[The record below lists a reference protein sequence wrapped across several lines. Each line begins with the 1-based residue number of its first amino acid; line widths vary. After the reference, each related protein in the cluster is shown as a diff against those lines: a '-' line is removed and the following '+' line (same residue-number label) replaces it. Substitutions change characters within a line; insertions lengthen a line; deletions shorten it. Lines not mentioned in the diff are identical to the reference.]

1 MSADEENIV
10 KVDKPEEVKPPE
22 DKKVKKKRK
31 IFRKI
36 FLALFLLFFALII
49 FVQTSFFKNWLLHF
63 GVDKVNEMLAEKDA
77 RLYIERLEGS
87 VFKDFQLINISLTV
101 KKDTMFKL
109 DRLELAF
116 DLSGL
121 SQKKITVN
129 NLILDRPQINFTKVR
144 DKNDTLMWN
153 LDYLLKSDKVKEE
166 DTTTSE
172 FKWKIY
178 ADNFEIRNGAF
189 RSLDFKRDGMQLRDA
204 AMNKIVSITRDS
216 LDVTDLNIQLSGSYL
231 PDEKNVSIKN
241 ISFKTNSELNIHSL
255 SLDASINKNDL
266 AEVRN
271 LKLITDKSNVSIKV
285 ASMENLNPL
294 KEKIDY
300 FDFQKK
306 NFVVDLLVDK
316 FDADD
321 LTFFLPDIKFLDG
334 KVYLNLKAKGNY
346 ADFNVGELN
355 FTLPNGSALDIKG
368 RVKNLHD
375 PGKLYFDVECRNAV
389 INPKDEKENIPGL
402 QIPDYSHLGVI
413 TANFKFK
420 GEPLKFNAEAEVKTS
435 AGDAQV
441 KGYLDITQKELV
453 YDAKAT
459 TTNLDIGKIIKDEKL
474 RSNITGDFMV
484 EGRGVDYKT
493 MTNKINYSIKNT
505 TFYDQRIESSSG
517 TINSNSGNIDL
528 NIDYKSA
535 TGYAKVDG
543 NVVVRD
549 LNNLVYNLKG
559 NVSNLDLSSLTKKPE
574 DKSNLNFT
582 FDVNGS
588 GTDPDNISGKFD
600 IQLQQSMLADYM
612 IPATPLKVNF
622 FRNDTARFVTLFSDL
637 ADINISGKFKILE
650 IPSIVTGN
658 IDKLSEQIGK
668 NLKMDT
674 LGFYHEPVI
683 TDFRIR
689 SYADADYDTDI
700 RYTINIKSLLPLQL
714 IMKDSTIVFK
724 CDIRGR
730 LLHNNNSLVFSTSGR
745 FDDFKYRDSTL
756 LFKRSIVRVFLK
768 DDFNSKLPL
777 SYVSDVNVRFKD
789 VYTGGVK
796 LDTLGF
802 DFRTSTA
809 RPEVTLFTKMDSTKG
824 LYAQGSMNLS
834 LNSYS
839 LQLDTMN
846 ILYDSYQFANAN
858 PIVFNYMTDDTG
870 YSKHHLDIDGF
881 RLNDGNQRISLNGV
895 YSFDGNSDLTLSA
908 DKINISKFQRFL
920 SPDIEK
926 DNIVSGNVRRIKLNY
941 KGTFDNPELNLE
953 ANTDF
958 LAAQKMKL
966 GRVDAIVDYKNNILV
981 PQIAFYNPNNAGL
994 LTIDGSMPYDNPLV
1008 AGENTETRK
1017 TILESPVNLK
1027 INAKDFQIKILEQ
1040 FVPVISDLRGK
1051 MNGNIDISGIVK
1063 EPVLTGG
1070 LEVNKGTFTLDMTGV
1085 NYDFDANLSTEKQK
1099 LNFQKFIIT
1108 HKSDPK
1114 KVMNMGGY
1122 IDLTN
1127 LTLNDMELRLNGQA
1141 KLLDENVTQNIMSIY
1156 GNLYGQTGMNDII
1169 LKGNPESLTMSGD
1182 LNLTDGRILII
1193 PQLKVAYNIY
1203 EDNFTYRVR
1212 LDSNLTRKDTSF
1224 VTRYTDSLSNFEK
1237 SALDPFDSYFY
1248 KMSDTTAKKPA
1259 KSNFKYYIRVKT
1271 LKDIFAKLIIEEKSG
1286 QEFSGNISANITFD
1300 NLETPSFATRGRV
1313 DIGENSYYK
1322 FYKSFKSTGYA
1333 LFTGDVTNPEL
1344 YIKGNYTTSS
1354 TDPNNNNVSRKVEI
1368 NIDIT
1373 GNVFKMNPIKWEL
1386 LSDGNPIGGSNPADD
1401 AISFLLFGRFKDE
1414 LNADQRLSI
1423 FSSVGANVGT
1433 SYASAYLSNFVN
1445 TYLPFILKTD
1455 ISYKDSQS
1463 GTFAEN
1469 TDIRVT
1475 AEIGGATVIFGGQIL
1490 RDLSNTN
1497 FLIEYPLNKIFGIN
1511 NISQNL
1517 IIQIERYIDPFSQNS
1532 ILSSDNRTGGALLYR
1547 IKF

>member
-1 MSADEENIV
+1 MSNDEENIV
-10 KVDKPEEVKPPE
+10 KVDKPAEEKPSVVKQ
-22 DKKVKKKRK
+22 VKKKRK

-49 FVQTSFFKNWLLHF
+49 IVQTSFFKNWLLHF
-63 GVDKVNEMLAEKDA
+63 GVDKVNEMLAEKDS
-77 RLYIERLEGS
+77 RLYVERIEGS
-87 VFKDFQLINISLTV
+87 IFRDFQLINISLTV

-109 DRLELAF
+109 DKLELAF

-121 SQKKITVN
+121 ARKKVTVN
-129 NLILDRPQINFTKVR
+129 NLILDKPQINFTKIR
-144 DKNDTLMWN
+144 DKNDSLMWN

-172 FKWKIY
+172 FKWNIY
-178 ADNFEIRNGAF
+178 ADNVEIRNGAF
-189 RSLDFKRDGMQLRDA
+189 RSLDLKQDGIPIRDA
-204 AMNKIVSITRDS
+204 VMKKIISINRDS
-216 LDVTDLNIQLSGSYL
+216 LDVTNLNIQLSGSYL

-241 ISFKTNSELNIHSL
+241 VSFNTNSDLNIHSL
-255 SLDASINKNDL
+255 SLDAFINKNDL
-266 AEVRN
+266 AEVKN
-271 LKLITDKSNVSIKV
+271 LKLVTDKSNVNINI

-294 KEKIDY
+294 KKKIDY
-300 FDFQKK
+300 LSFEKN

-321 LTFFLPDIKFLDG
+321 LTFFLPSINFLDG

-346 ADFNVGELN
+346 ADFNVGELQVS
-355 FTLPNGSALDIKG
+355 LPNGSALDIKG

-375 PGKLYFDVECRNAV
+375 PSKLYFDVECKNAV

-402 QIPDYSHLGVI
+402 KIPDYGHLGVV

-420 GEPLKFNAEAEVKTS
+420 GEPLKFNAEAEVKSS
-435 AGDAQV
+435 AGNAEV

-453 YDAKAT
+453 YDGKAS
-459 TTNLDIGKIIKDEKL
+459 TTNLDIGKIVKDEKL
-474 RSNITGDFMV
+474 RSSITGDFMV

-493 MTNKINYSIKNT
+493 MVNKINYNIKNT

-517 TINSNSGNIDL
+517 TINANSGSIDL
-528 NIDYKSA
+528 NVDYKST

-543 NVVVRD
+543 NVLVRD

-559 NVSNLDLSSLTKKPE
+559 NVSNLDISSLTKKAE

-588 GTDPDNISGKFD
+588 GTDPDNISGKLD
-600 IQLQQSMLADYM
+600 MQLQKSMLADYI
-612 IPATPLKVNF
+612 IPETPIKINF
-622 FRNDTARFVTLFSDL
+622 FKNDTARFVTLVSDL
-637 ADINISGKFKILE
+637 ADVNVSGRFKFLE
-650 IPSIVTGN
+650 IPSIVTNN
-658 IDKLSEQIGK
+658 IDKISDQISK

-674 LGFYHEPVI
+674 LGFSHEPVV

-689 SYADADYDTDI
+689 SYANADYDTDI
-700 RYTINIKSLLPLQL
+700 SYTINIKSLLPLQL
-714 IMKDSTIVFK
+714 ILKDSTLVFK

-745 FDDFKYRDSTL
+745 FEDFRYGDSTL
-756 LFKRSIVRVFLK
+756 LFKRSVVRVFLK

-789 VYTGGVK
+789 IYTGGVK
-796 LDTLGF
+796 FDTLDF

-809 RPEVTLFTKMDSTKG
+809 KPEVRIFTKMDSTKG
-824 LYAQGSMNLS
+824 LYTKGFVDLS
-834 LNSYS
+834 LNNYS
-839 LQLDTMN
+839 LQLDTMS
-846 ILYDSYQFANAN
+846 LLFDSYSLANTN

-870 YSKHHLDIDGF
+870 YSKHHFDISGF
-881 RLNDGNQRISLNGV
+881 RLSDGNQRLNLNGV
-895 YSFDGNSDLTLSA
+895 YSFDGNSNLTLSA
-908 DKINISKFQRFL
+908 DKINIAKFQKYL
-920 SPDIEK
+920 NPGIDK
-926 DNIVSGNVRRIKLNY
+926 DLLVSGNVRRIKLSY
-941 KGTFDNPELNLE
+941 KGTFENPELNLE

-958 LAAQKMKL
+958 LSAQKMKL
-966 GRVDAIVDYKNNILV
+966 GRVDAIVDYKNNLLV
-981 PQIAFYNPNNAGL
+981 PQVAFYNPNNAGL
-994 LTIDGSMPYDNPLV
+994 LTIDGSLPYDNPLV
-1008 AGENTETRK
+1008 TNQNNEERK

-1040 FVPVISDLRGK
+1040 FIPVISDLRGK

-1070 LEVNKGTFTLDMTGV
+1070 LDIKKGTFTFDMTGV
-1085 NYDFDANLSTEKQK
+1085 NYNFNTDITTEKQK
-1099 LNFQKFIIT
+1099 LNFQKFEVT
-1108 HKSDPK
+1108 HKSAPNK
-1114 KVMNMGGY
+1114 IMKMGGY

-1127 LTLNDMELRLNGQA
+1127 LTLNDMELRLSGQA
-1141 KLLDENVTQNIMSIY
+1141 KLLDENVNQNIMSIY
-1156 GNLYGQTGMNDII
+1156 GSLFGQTGLTDIV
-1169 LKGNPESLTMSGD
+1169 LKGNPESLLMTGD
-1182 LNLTDGRILII
+1182 LNLTEGRILIV

-1203 EDNFTYRVR
+1203 EDNFTYKVL

-1237 SALDPFDSYFY
+1237 SSLDPFDSYFY
-1248 KMSDTTAKKPA
+1248 RMSDSTAKKTVP
-1259 KSNFKYYIRVKT
+1259 SNFKYYISVKT

-1286 QEFSGNISANITFD
+1286 QEFSGNIAANITFD
-1300 NLETPSFATRGRV
+1300 NYETPSFATRGRV

-1322 FYKSFKSTGYA
+1322 FYKSFKADGYA

-1344 YIKGNYTTSS
+1344 YIKGDYTSS
-1354 TDPNNNNVSRKVEI
+1354 SVDPNNNAINRKVEVK
-1368 NIDIT
+1368 IDVT
-1373 GNVFKMNPIKWEL
+1373 GNVFKMNPIKWEV
-1386 LSDGNPIGGSNPADD
+1386 LSDGNPVGGSNPDDD

-1414 LNADQRLSI
+1414 LNADQRLSLV
-1423 FSSVGANVGT
+1423 SNLGANVGT

-1455 ISYKDSQS
+1455 ISYKDSQTGS
-1463 GTFAEN
+1463 FAEN

-1475 AEIGGATVIFGGQIL
+1475 AQLAGATVIFGGQIL

-1497 FLIEYPLNKIFGIN
+1497 FLIEYPLNNIFGIH

-1517 IIQIERYIDPFSQNS
+1517 IIQLERYIDPFSQNS

>member
-1 MSADEENIV
+1 MSKDEENIE
-10 KVDKPEEVKPPE
+10 KVDKPEEVKSPAV
-22 DKKVKKKRK
+22 KKVKKKRK

-63 GVDKVNEMLAEKDA
+63 GVDKVNEMLAEKDS
-77 RLYIERLEGS
+77 RLYIERIEGS
-87 VFKDFQLINISLTV
+87 IFRDFQLINISLTV

-109 DRLELAF
+109 NRLELAF

-121 SQKKITVN
+121 ARKKITVN
-129 NLILDRPQINFTKVR
+129 NLILDKPQINFTKIK
-144 DKNDTLMWN
+144 DKNDSLMWN

-172 FKWKIY
+172 FTWKIY
-178 ADNFEIRNGAF
+178 ADNFEIRNGAL
-189 RSLDFKRDGMQLRDA
+189 RSLDFKPEGTPIRDA
-204 AMNKIVSITRDS
+204 VMKKILSINRDS
-216 LDVTDLNIQLSGSYL
+216 LDVTNLNIQLSGNYL
-231 PDEKNVSIKN
+231 PEEKNASIKN
-241 ISFKTNSELNIHSL
+241 ISFNTNSELNIRSL
-255 SLDASINKNDL
+255 SLDAFINKEDL
-266 AEVRN
+266 AEVKN
-271 LKLITDKSNVSIKV
+271 LKLVTDKSNVNINV

-294 KEKIDY
+294 KSKIDY
-300 FDFQKK
+300 LEFEKK
-306 NFVVDLLVDK
+306 NFVVDLLIDK

-321 LTFFLPDIKFLDG
+321 LTFFLPDINFLDG

-346 ADFNVGELN
+346 ANFEVDELQVG
-355 FTLPNGSALDIKG
+355 LPNGSYLDVDG

-375 PGKLYFDVECRNAV
+375 PAKLYFDVECKNAV

-402 QIPDYSHLGVI
+402 KIPDYSHLGVV

-420 GEPLKFNAEAEVKTS
+420 GEPLKFNAEADVKSNAGEV
-435 AGDAQV
+435 QV

-453 YDAKAT
+453 YDAKAS

-493 MTNKINYSIKNT
+493 MVNKINYNIKNT

-517 TINSNSGNIDL
+517 TVNSNSGNIDL
-528 NIDYKSA
+528 NIDYKST

-543 NVVVRD
+543 KVVVSD

-559 NVSNLDLSSLTKKPE
+559 NVSNLDISSITKKAE

-582 FDVNGS
+582 FDVNGV
-588 GTDPDNISGKFD
+588 GTDPDNISGKLD
-600 IQLQQSMLADYM
+600 MQLQKSMLADYM
-612 IPATPLKVNF
+612 IPETPLKINF
-622 FRNDTARFVTLFSDL
+622 FKNDTARFVTLVSDL
-637 ADINISGKFKILE
+637 ADINISGKFKILD
-650 IPSIVTGN
+650 IPSIVTDN
-658 IDKLSEQIGK
+658 IDKISDQISK

-674 LGFYHEPVI
+674 LGFSRDPVI

-689 SYADADYDTDI
+689 SYTDAEYDTDI

-714 IMKDSTIVFK
+714 ILKDSTLVFK

-730 LLHNNNSLVFSTSGR
+730 LLHNDNSLVFSTSGR
-745 FDDFKYRDSTL
+745 FEDFKYGDSVL
-756 LFKRSIVRVFLK
+756 MFKRSVVRVFLK
-768 DDFNSKLPL
+768 DDFNSKMPL
-777 SYVSDVNVRFKD
+777 SYVSDVNVRLKD
-789 VYTGGVK
+789 IYTGGMK
-796 LDTLGF
+796 FDTLDF

-809 RPEVTLFTKMDSTKG
+809 KPEVTFFTKIDSIKGFYTKG
-824 LYAQGSMNLS
+824 YVDLS
-834 LNSYS
+834 TNNYS
-839 LQLDTMN
+839 LHLDTMN
-846 ILYDSYQFANAN
+846 LMYDSYKLTNPN

-870 YSKHHLDIDGF
+870 YSKHHFDVSGF
-881 RLNDGNQRISLNGV
+881 KLTDGNQRLSLNGV

-908 DKINISKFQRFL
+908 DKISISKFQKFL
-920 SPDIEK
+920 TPDIEK
-926 DNIVSGNVRRIKLNY
+926 DNLVSGNVRRIKLTY
-941 KGTFDNPELNLE
+941 KGTFQNPELNFE

-958 LAAQKMKL
+958 LSAQKMKL
-966 GRVDAIVDYKNNILV
+966 GRVDAIVDYKNNLLV

-1008 AGENTETRK
+1008 AGENNEERK

-1051 MNGNIDISGIVK
+1051 MNGNIDISGLVK
-1063 EPVLTGG
+1063 EPELTGG
-1070 LEVNKGTFTLDMTGV
+1070 LDINKGTFTFDMTGV
-1085 NYDFDANLSTEKQK
+1085 NYNFDAALTTEKQK
-1099 LNFQKFIIT
+1099 LNFQKFSIT
-1108 HKSDPK
+1108 HKSAPG

-1156 GNLYGQTGMNDII
+1156 GSLFGQTGGADIV
-1169 LKGNPESLTMSGD
+1169 LKGNPESLMMTGD
-1182 LNLTDGRILII
+1182 LNLTEGRILII

-1203 EDNFTYRVR
+1203 EDNFTYKVL

-1237 SALDPFDSYFY
+1237 TTLDPFDSYFY
-1248 KMSDTTAKKPA
+1248 KMSDSTVKKTSP
-1259 KSNFKYYIRVKT
+1259 SNFKYYIRVKT

-1300 NLETPSFATRGRV
+1300 NLETESFATRGRV

-1322 FYKSFKSTGYA
+1322 FYKSFKAEGYA

-1354 TDPNNNNVSRKVEI
+1354 VDPNNNNVNRKIEV
-1368 NIDIT
+1368 NIDVT

-1386 LSDGNPIGGSNPADD
+1386 LSDGNPVGGSDPTDD

-1414 LNADQRLSI
+1414 LNADQRLSL

-1433 SYASAYLSNFVN
+1433 SYASAYVSNFIN

-1463 GTFAEN
+1463 GSFAEN
-1469 TDIRVT
+1469 TDIRFT
-1475 AEIGGATVIFGGQIL
+1475 AELGGATVIFGGQIL

-1497 FLIEYPLNKIFGIN
+1497 FLIEYPLNNIFGIH

-1517 IIQIERYIDPFSQNS
+1517 IIQLERYVDPFSQNS